1 MLLVD
6 FFAFYFF
13 ELEMNNSIVLY
24 KNFIRLSHYFAKS
37 GGVVI
42 KPFIVIVA
50 LLLVTAC
57 SGNQSANNQMTT
69 QQTKVGHHAGK
80 TATTTTLTQASS
92 ISTENAGKSTINAK
106 QVPGDVTKWLDG
118 FIRTTPPTGGTTG
131 DQTTYPQTS
140 AKPQYSANP
149 EQSANPQYSANP
161 QTSTNASASVQ
172 KVLELVNKER
182 TNAGLKPLSL
192 NSELSK
198 MALAK
203 AQDMSDNNYF
213 DHQSPT
219 YGSPFDMMKAFGISY
234 NTAGENIAKGQSSP
248 EEVMNQWMNSPG
260 HRANILNS
268 SFTEIGIGYYN
279 SEWVQEFIG

>member
-1 MLLVD
+1 M
-6 FFAFYFF
+6 
-13 ELEMNNSIVLY
+13 LY
-24 KNFIRLSHYFAKS
+24 KNFIRLSQYFANS

-42 KPFIVIVA
+42 KPFIVIAA

-57 SGNQSANNQMTT
+57 SSNQSANNQMTT

-80 TATTTTLTQASS
+80 TATTSNLTQASS
-92 ISTENAGKSTINAK
+92 ISTENAGNSTLKTK
-106 QVPGDVTKWLDG
+106 QVPGDVSKWLDG
-118 FIRTTPPTGGTTG
+118 FIRTTPPTGGTTA

-140 AKPQYSANP
+140 ARPQYSANP
-149 EQSANPQYSANP
+149 QQSANPQYSANP
-161 QTSTNASASVQ
+161 QTSTNSSASVQ

>member
-1 MLLVD
+1 MLRVD
-6 FFAFYFF
+6 FFAFYIF
-13 ELEMNNSIVLY
+13 ELEMNKSGVLY

-37 GGVVI
+37 GGVLI

-57 SGNQSANNQMTT
+57 SGNNSANNQMTT
-69 QQTKVGHHAGK
+69 QQTKVDNHARK
-80 TATTTTLTQASS
+80 TASSSTLTQASS
-92 ISTENAGKSTINAK
+92 ISTENAGNSTIKTK

-118 FIRTTPPTGGTTG
+118 FIRTNPPTGSTT
-131 DQTTYPQTS
+131 DQTTYPQQS

-149 EQSANPQYSANP
+149 QHSAVPQKSANPQP
-161 QTSTNASASVQ
+161 STNTSQSVQ
-172 KVLELVNKER
+172 QVLDLVNKER

-203 AQDMSDNNYF
+203 AQDMYDNNYF

-234 NTAGENIAKGQSSP
+234 NSAGENIAKGQSSA